1 MVQFGFYALTAA
13 MLAFI
18 FYLFKYGNNPQKL
31 RTNAAV
37 LLISWVTYVV
47 LISFTGILDSLSMPP
62 RAPVFIIIPA
72 FVIVFITTSRK
83 SFQSVLQNT
92 PRHVPVI
99 IQSFRIV
106 VEILIYGAFIEGFF
120 PQRVTFEGLNYDILM
135 GILALP
141 IGFMIYKGLIKRSL
155 ILAYNILGLLV
166 LSVTGFAFI
175 SSFYFS
181 DFVGPSGE
189 IALVQVPFILL
200 PGVLLP
206 FAIFYHVVSI
216 RQNLLSKNS

>member
-1 MVQFGFYALTAA
+1 MVQFGFYALVAV
-13 MLAFI
+13 MLAFV
-18 FYLFKYGNNPQKL
+18 FYLFKYAENPQIL
-31 RTNAAV
+31 RKNGAI
-37 LLISWVTYVV
+37 LLITWISYVV
-47 LISFTGILDSLSMPP
+47 LISFTEILDSLSMPP
-62 RAPVFIIIPA
+62 RAPIFVIIPA
-72 FVIVFITTSRK
+72 FTIVFITTSRK
-83 SFQSVLQNT
+83 SFQSVLRNT
-92 PRHVPVI
+92 PRHIPVL

-106 VEILIYGAFIEGFF
+106 VEILIYGAFLEGFF

-141 IGFMIYKGLIKRSL
+141 IGFLIYKGLIRRQL

-166 LSVTGFAFI
+166 LSLTGFAFI

-181 DFVGPSGE
+181 DFVGAEGE

-216 RQNLLSKNS
+216 RQNLKSKN

>member
-13 MLAFI
+13 MLVFVI
-18 FYLFKYGNNPQKL
+18 YLFKYAANPQKL
-31 RTNAAV
+31 RKNGAI
-37 LLISWVTYVV
+37 LLITWVGYVV

-72 FVIVFITTSRK
+72 FIIVFITASRK
-83 SFQSVLQNT
+83 SFQTVLDNT

-99 IQSFRIV
+99 IQSFRVV

-141 IGFMIYKGLIKRSL
+141 LGFLIYKGLIYRQL
-155 ILAYNILGLLV
+155 ILAFNILGLLV
-166 LSVTGFAFI
+166 LSLTGYAFI

-181 DFVGPSGE
+181 DFIGTSGE

-216 RQNLLSKNS
+216 RQNLKSKN